1 LRWKLPR
8 ELLWAII
15 FSLAIFVAA
24 LWPSRYPYSQ
34 VSKISSQDQAE
45 NSIGGDHASAE
56 PSSAPIGFA
65 RNQQSEQRRENAS
78 EITFLGIKPGEWLL
92 AIVTWMLWLA
102 TVRLV
107 NDGKRTAER
116 QLRAYVSVE
125 SGGMFRQSRKRRLR
139 FEFRPNVINNGQT
152 PANDVR
158 IVSFLRISA
167 PAIPDSFDYSLLPIQ
182 GSVNTIGPRQGRF
195 HSIVASQNLAIP
207 QLREIQKGSFVFHIY
222 GKVTYSDIF
231 GVERATNF
239 SFIIFPGKSSQ
250 GAVWHYTPQHNDAT

>member
-1 LRWKLPR
+1 
-8 ELLWAII
+8 LLWAII
-15 FSLAIFVAA
+15 FCLAIFVAA

-34 VSKISSQDQAE
+34 VSKITSQDQAE
-45 NSIGGDHASAE
+45 NSTGGDHAPGE
-56 PSSAPIGFA
+56 LSSAPMGA
-65 RNQQSEQRRENAS
+65 DRKQQAEHRRENAP

-102 TVRLV
+102 TARLV

-125 SGGMFRQSRKRRLR
+125 SGGMLRQSQKKRMR

-158 IVSFLRISA
+158 IVSFLRIGA
-167 PAIPDSFDYSLLPIQ
+167 PAIPDNFDYNLLPIP
-182 GSVNTIGPRQGRF
+182 GSVSTIGPRQGRF
-195 HSIVASQNLAIP
+195 HSIVASRNLAIP
-207 QLREIQKGSFVFHIY
+207 QLREIQSGASVFHIY

-231 GVERATNF
+231 GVERTTNF
-239 SFIIFPGKSSQ
+239 SFIIFSGKNSQ
-250 GAVWHYTPQHNDAT
+250 NAVWHYTPQHYDAD